1 MVLLGNWFHHVWG
14 INIPRCRLLA
24 GQAYESLSKTLTRMQ
39 MAWNTSKGINA
50 ELLGALLYLRKTRQD
65 KNLQRYYS

>member
-14 INIPRCRLLA
+14 INILRWHLLA
-24 GQAYESLSKTLTRMQ
+24 GLAYESLPKTLTRMQ
-39 MAWNTSKGINA
+39 ISKGINA